1 MLVKIISLLSFL
13 SLLISSVPAHSA
25 VFNISSG
32 DVAGLIA
39 VINTANANGEENT
52 IILEAGTYTL
62 TAVHNT
68 DGLAN
73 GLPVITSAVTFH
85 GMGAELTTLAE
96 IPLPHAFEFCQSRRA
111 APSS

>member
-13 SLLISSVPAHSA
+13 SLLISSVPAQSA

-52 IILEAGTYTL
+52 IILRGRHLYSYSCAQHRRSCKRPSCY
-62 TAVHNT
+62 HQRRDFPR
-68 DGLAN
+68 DG
-73 GLPVITSAVTFH
+73 
-85 GMGAELTTLAE
+85 
-96 IPLPHAFEFCQSRRA
+96 R
-111 APSS
+111 